1 MGSGVGKF
9 SQGLGQPHQNE
20 AGIGVLVKK
29 LPASRQRDLGTMVA
43 PHAVDSDCDHGAGT
57 QKEKNIKRWPQAK
70 NDKSPTLQN
79 LQLRAFHE
87 KPGSGFRFGLQHFAT
102 TVKTSGA
109 DVVTQVGLAS
119 GGLYGNARNN
129 QSIVRAV
136 HTALGRG
143 LFVLLDGHDPLL
155 G

>member
-1 MGSGVGKF
+1 
-9 SQGLGQPHQNE
+9 
-20 AGIGVLVKK
+20 VLLKE
-29 LPASRQRDLGTMVA
+29 LPAGGQRDLGTVVA
-43 PHAVDSDCDHGAGT
+43 PHAVDSDCDHGVGT
-57 QKEKNIKRWPQAK
+57 QKKKDIKQWPQAK

-79 LQLRAFHE
+79 LQLRALYE
-87 KPGSGFRFGLQHFAT
+87 EPGSGFRFGLQHLAT
-102 TVKTSGA
+102 TVETGGA
-109 DVVTQVGLAS
+109 DVVTQVGFTR
-119 GGLYGNARNN
+119 GGFNCNARNN